1 MEFNE
6 YNLTVQHDAGQQN
19 IKVIARDMSAA
30 IKIVAE
36 AEGCPEGAITER
48 QEFSVLVG
56 NVGSIACENKID
68 AEKSFNEYVEMS
80 KAKYGRASGEDVY
93 LMEDGE
99 PVKEYWGTQKP
110 VVGLGVTYQKKYR
123 FDNPKTD
130 HFKEYNFTLTKV
142 NKSRYKISR
151 MTFWIAIV
159 NTDLVIEENGKAR
172 AVTKVAPNYRASY
185 QFTTYFDKDGC
196 EILEV
201 NGNNSAMAI
210 GNYWRTL

>member
-19 IKVIARDMSAA
+19 IKVVARNMSAA
-30 IKIVAE
+30 IKIVTE

-99 PVKEYWGTQKP
+99 PVKEYWG
-110 VVGLGVTYQKKYR
+110 GGVNEQ
-123 FDNPKTD
+123 N
-130 HFKEYNFTLTKV
+130 
-142 NKSRYKISR
+142 
-151 MTFWIAIV
+151 
-159 NTDLVIEENGKAR
+159 
-172 AVTKVAPNYRASY
+172 
-185 QFTTYFDKDGC
+185 
-196 EILEV
+196 
-201 NGNNSAMAI
+201 
-210 GNYWRTL
+210 